1 MYYQF
6 KTKNFIDCFNRLS
19 NFLPLSLLL
28 TFSILFST
36 GGFLHAQS
44 LDIPTNKFGISFGNS
59 KNFTGLR
66 FNFQDKEVEKINGIN
81 FTIWKPKS
89 KSNDDAIVNGIS
101 LGLIMPAAGY
111 LNGIQIGAVGVA
123 AKKEIKG
130 ITFGLLGAGAGE
142 SISGIS
148 IGGLGLGSGGDI
160 TGIALGGFG
169 AGCGG
174 NLTGIAVGGFGVGC
188 AGNIKGVVIGG
199 FGAGCGGNITGIALG
214 GFGAGAGGNITGLT
228 FGIFGAGC
236 GGNMTGI
243 NIGGFGVGCGGVL
256 KGITI
261 GGLGAGAPTV
271 KGLTIA
277 GIAAGGMDVKG
288 ITIALGTIKV
298 ENEGSLK
305 GFSASAFNQIK
316 GKQTGVSLGI
326 VNYAR
331 HLNGFQF
338 GLINYVRDNPKYLR
352 ILPILNFHFD

>member
-6 KTKNFIDCFNRLS
+6 KIKNFIDCFNRLS
-19 NFLPLSLLL
+19 NLLPLSLLL
-28 TFSILFST
+28 TLSILFST

-44 LDIPTNKFGISFGNS
+44 LDIPTSKYGISFGNS
-59 KNFTGLR
+59 KNFDGLR
-66 FNFQDKEVEKINGIN
+66 LNFQDKEVEKINGIN
-81 FTIWKPKS
+81 FTIWKA
-89 KSNDDAIVNGIS
+89 KSNDDAVVNGIS
-101 LGLIMPAAGY
+101 LGLVMPGAGY
-111 LNGIQIGAVGVA
+111 LSGIQIGGVGVS

-148 IGGLGLGSGGDI
+148 IGGLGIGSGGDMS
-160 TGIALGGFG
+160 GIAIGGFG

-174 NLTGIAVGGFGVGC
+174 NLTGIA
-188 AGNIKGVVIGG
+188 IGG

-243 NIGGFGVGCGGVL
+243 NIGGFGVGCGGEL

-261 GGLGAGAPTV
+261 GGLGAGAPIV

-277 GIAAGGMDVKG
+277 GIAAGGQEVKG
-288 ITIALGTIKV
+288 ITIALGMIKV
-298 ENEGSLK
+298 GNEGNLK

-331 HLNGFQF
+331 QLNGFQF